1 MATDTAPELTLIEVL
16 KISEESTYSFS
27 KIVSTGTS
35 IVQIGIQVA
44 QKIGLMDSQDKQL
57 SAIKDSINYI
67 DNKIDKV
74 INMLSA
80 ITDKMKADTIK
91 DLDNSIK
98 DYMDAEASLFDNI
111 PINKP
116 EEKEEFRKIFESNN
130 EEAIKKLIALMSVIP
145 IDTSSAKD
153 LSEKWK
159 KVCNFFSDTTTSNFD
174 WYQYSPLALYD
185 EKINSIFN
193 WDEEAYIYR
202 KRFRL
207 RIEEICTRGAV
218 ICTMFEYARN
228 PKLKNSTLNQE
239 KLKEVLAYLAKHH
252 ANRKRQFN
260 ADGTVDSTKNHYC
273 LVNDSYISSCQVI
286 ESVQLTDEKNINKNN
301 VAFNNAVIEEMCK
314 RAQGIKDV
322 VVENNTIRGRTLKED
337 LVKNELIA
345 ANVTTTKVLS
355 NEFNYSY
362 KKGSNN
368 SRTYEQWLVR
378 GQIMDLNDTNPHF
391 SERCIFNKFKY
402 EETVFLWITRNS
414 ESIDNNEG
422 SLICWRT

>member
-1 MATDTAPELTLIEVL
+1 MAIDTATELTLMEAL
-16 KISEESTYSFS
+16 KISEESTFSFS

-44 QKIGLMDSQDKQL
+44 QKIGLIDSQDAQL
-57 SAIKDSINYI
+57 ASIENSIKNI

-74 INMLSA
+74 ISMLNV
-80 ITDKMKADTIK
+80 ITDKIERNIIK
-91 DLDNSIK
+91 NLDDSIK
-98 DYMDAEASLFDNI
+98 NYMNAEKRLLGSVFDSM
-111 PINKP
+111 P
-116 EEKEEFRKIFESNN
+116 EKKEGFKKLFESNN
-130 EEAIKKLIALMSVIP
+130 EDAIKKIIALISEVP
-145 IDTSSAKD
+145 IDTASAKD
-153 LSEKWK
+153 LSEKWEN
-159 KVCNFFSDTTTSNFD
+159 VCNFFSDTTTSNFD
-174 WYQYSPLALYD
+174 WYQDSPLALYD
-185 EKINSIFN
+185 KKINSIFN

-218 ICTMFEYARN
+218 ICTMFERARN
-228 PKLKNSTLNQE
+228 PKLKNSTVNQD

-273 LVNDSYISSCQVI
+273 LVNNSYISSCQVI

-314 RAQGIKDV
+314 RAQGIKD